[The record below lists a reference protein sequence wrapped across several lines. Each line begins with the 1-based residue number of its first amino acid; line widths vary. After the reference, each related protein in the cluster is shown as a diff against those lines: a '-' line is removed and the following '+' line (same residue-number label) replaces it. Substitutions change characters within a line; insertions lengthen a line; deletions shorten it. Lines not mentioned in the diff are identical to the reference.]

1 MLYKTVNLK
10 NGQTA
15 SLSWLEEDDLAE
27 VMEALNSVIREG
39 KYLLMNKEI
48 PDLGSERQWFEGA
61 KEKGMRSLVV
71 RVDGKVVGGAGLSP
85 FTDKRAHV
93 AELGIY
99 ILKSYRNCGLG
110 TILIKEFIEVAQ
122 KSGFEIIQLSAFSTN
137 KRAMHVYRKCGF
149 KKCGKLTRDIKFS
162 NGTYADR
169 IILELLLTH

>member
-1 MLYKTVNLK
+1 VNL
-10 NGQTA
+10 NDGQAA
-15 SLSWLEEDDLAE
+15 SLSWLEEDDLPE

-48 PDLGSERQWFEGA
+48 PNLESERQWFKGA
-61 KEKGMRSLVV
+61 KEKGVRSFVA
-71 RVDGKVVGGAGLSP
+71 RVEGKVVGGAGLEP

-110 TILIKEFIEVAQ
+110 TILIKEFIEVAK
-122 KSGFEIIQLSAFSTN
+122 KSGFEIVQLSAFSTN

-162 NGTYADR
+162 DGTYADR
-169 IILELLLTH
+169 IMMEFVLVN

>member
-1 MLYKTVNLK
+1 MNLK

-15 SLSWLEEDDLAE
+15 SLSWLEEDDLPEA
-27 VMEALNSVIREG
+27 MKALNSVIREG

-48 PDLGSERQWFEGA
+48 PDLDSERHLFEGA
-61 KEKGMRSLVV
+61 KEKRMRSLVV

-85 FTDKRAHV
+85 FADKRAHV

-99 ILKSYRNCGLG
+99 IHKSYRNCGLG
-110 TILIKEFIEVAQ
+110 TIVIKEFIEVA
-122 KSGFEIIQLSAFSTN
+122 KRSGFEILQLSAFSTN

-149 KKCGKLTRDIKFS
+149 KKCGKLTRDIKFA

-169 IILELLLTH
+169 VMMELLLH